1 MRFIWNLFFLDSDDK
16 FRWEAVRTIKGVVIF
31 VLSVTTLVAVPKM
44 LSETN
49 LIPGLISTSRDDPP
63 PAVPTTESGV
73 WAMEDVPGMDDA
85 LQQTGSAPAGK
96 DFATLGSR
104 ETIKKPG
111 ESGSA
116 DIAAND
122 TPRLDKGDYTAWKTN
137 SVRFSKAPVSQLR
150 LCRTAPT
157 VSIKVLTSPSRL
169 LINGAEIDCTDGPR
183 DISNTCRILCYELD
197 SDRSYETGGVVIIEY
212 REER

>member
-73 WAMEDVPGMDDA
+73 GAMEDVP
-85 LQQTGSAPAGK
+85 
-96 DFATLGSR
+96 
-104 ETIKKPG
+104 
-111 ESGSA
+111 
-116 DIAAND
+116 
-122 TPRLDKGDYTAWKTN
+122 
-137 SVRFSKAPVSQLR
+137 
-150 LCRTAPT
+150 
-157 VSIKVLTSPSRL
+157 
-169 LINGAEIDCTDGPR
+169 
-183 DISNTCRILCYELD
+183 
-197 SDRSYETGGVVIIEY
+197 
-212 REER
+212 